1 MADGV
6 NIEYRHCNWR
16 LLATQ
21 SCRIVRMAQRRFKLA
36 RSCVLIVASVAG
48 CASPR
53 HAVDGSRAPSAHV
66 AQSSPDTNP
75 AMQASVS
82 RVDETAQANQ
92 TRITE
97 NRQTDSAKFVAPI
110 TRLPRT
116 GREDSAEILQ
126 TEFQRVE
133 NRLIAPAAANAVDIV
148 RFSEDLP
155 IAQPGPTP
163 QIETNAGGV
172 ELSGGVPIDFATA
185 LALAAGDNPQVA
197 FARQRINESYAQW
210 QRAEAM
216 WVPSLRGGMNYNKHE
231 GTIQTVEGQ
240 MIETSR
246 GSVYSGL
253 GAGAVG
259 AGSPAFPGL
268 VMNFHMRDAIFQPR
282 ITGQLLG
289 ASRQASRATTN
300 DILFDTANAYND
312 LLEALA
318 IEAVAKNTLGNTRR
332 LADVTAD
339 FAKAGQGL
347 MSDADRAQAEYSVG
361 QIEMRRAS
369 EGAKTASVRLAR
381 VLSEDPTMTLVPQEE
396 ALVPIDMAMA
406 DRPLQDLVAT
416 GLSNRPELSESRFLV
431 GAAVERLRSE
441 RSAPLVPSVLLGLS
455 YAGNGGGLGSDISN
469 FGDRMDFDAVAYW
482 ELRNLGWG
490 EQAARA
496 EAQSRVEQAR
506 WRQVQVMDQVASE
519 ITEAATQVVSRRDEI
534 ELARGGIKAAE
545 ESYRRNSERIQDAL
559 GLPIEAL
566 QSIQAL
572 DRAQRQYVRSVADF
586 NRAQFRLQRAL
597 GWAIQTNL

>member
-1 MADGV
+1 MAHWG
-6 NIEYRHCNWR
+6 
-16 LLATQ
+16 
-21 SCRIVRMAQRRFKLA
+21 FKRA
-36 RSCVLIVASVAG
+36 GSCVLIAASVVG

-53 HAVDGSRAPSAHV
+53 NTAEE
-66 AQSSPDTNP
+66 
-75 AMQASVS
+75 S
-82 RVDETAQANQ
+82 RVLNAPAAQ
-92 TRITE
+92 TSPSE
-97 NRQTDSAKFVAPI
+97 HGFS
-110 TRLPRT
+110 
-116 GREDSAEILQ
+116 
-126 TEFQRVE
+126 
-133 NRLIAPAAANAVDIV
+133 APAAARAVDAAQYA
-148 RFSEDLP
+148 EDLP
-155 IAQPGPTP
+155 TAQPGLLSQTGAHADG
-163 QIETNAGGV
+163 QA
-172 ELSGGVPIDFATA
+172 LSGGVPIDFGTA
-185 LALAAGDNPQVA
+185 LALAAGENPQVA

-210 QRAEAM
+210 RRAETM
-216 WVPSLRGGMNYNKHE
+216 WVPSLRAGMNYNKHE
-231 GTIQTVEGQ
+231 GTIQDVAGN

-246 GSVYSGL
+246 GSVYGGL

-282 ITGQLLG
+282 ITSQLLG

-312 LLEALA
+312 LLEGLA
-318 IEAVAKNTLGNTRR
+318 IETVAKNTLENTRR
-332 LADVTAD
+332 LVDVTAD

-381 VLSEDPTMTLVPQEE
+381 VLSEDPTLMLIPQEE
-396 ALVPIDMAMA
+396 ALVPIDMATA
-406 DRPLQDLVAT
+406 DCPLQDLVST
-416 GLSNRPELSESRFLV
+416 GLSNRPELAESRFLV

-455 YAGNGGGLGSDISN
+455 YGGNGGGLGSDVSN

-506 WRQVQVMDQVASE
+506 WREVQVMDQVASE
-519 ITEAATQVVSRRDEI
+519 VTEASMQIASRRDEI
-534 ELARGGIKAAE
+534 ELARSGIRAAE
-545 ESYRRNSERIQDAL
+545 ESYRRNSERIQDAV

-586 NRAQFRLQRAL
+586 NRAQFRLQRAS
-597 GWAIQTNL
+597 GWAIQANP